1 MDARVVARHLLGEP
15 PHVELTRVLFEGVRG
30 GEFRARSSAI
40 LVYQLLTEPSRA
52 GRGDLGEEAY
62 RYLSA
67 LSGFDLEPV
76 TPEISRQAA
85 EVRAR
90 LGLRTEPALHMA
102 TALAGGA
109 ALLLTEGSG
118 LRRVADLEVVN
129 LDDFL

>member
-15 PHVELTRVLFEGVRG
+15 PHVELTRVLFEGIRG
-30 GEFRARSSAI
+30 GEINARSSAI
-40 LVYQLLTEPSRA
+40 LVYQLLSEPLRA
-52 GRGDLGEEAY
+52 GRGELGEDAY

-67 LSGFDLEPV
+67 LPGFDLVSV

-90 LGLRTEPALHMA
+90 LGLGTEASLHLA
-102 TALAGGA
+102 TALTGGA

-118 LRRVADLEVVN
+118 LRRVADLEVVS